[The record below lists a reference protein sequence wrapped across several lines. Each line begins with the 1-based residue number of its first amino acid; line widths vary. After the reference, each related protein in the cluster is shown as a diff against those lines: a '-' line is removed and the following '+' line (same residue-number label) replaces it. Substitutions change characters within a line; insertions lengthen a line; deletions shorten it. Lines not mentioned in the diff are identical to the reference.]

1 MKKLTLVAA
10 LLISVV
16 STAARA
22 DQFSKHF
29 VDEWCAESVKGDIRA
44 ERMSNVETEC
54 EGDQQGME
62 VTRQGYST
70 GGMFCRFTSVKLI
83 GKVHPEAD
91 VAITIKCPNESS
103 VKARMSIGR
112 GHLVITPLHGT
123 LAFPRM

>member
-1 MKKLTLVAA
+1 MKILFAAA
-10 LLISVV
+10 LLALTA
-16 STAARA
+16 STTAHA

-29 VDEWCAESVKGDIRA
+29 VDNWCAESVEGDIRA

-83 GKVHPEAD
+83 GKVHPKAD
-91 VAITIKCPNESS
+91 VAITIKCPHESS

-112 GHLVITPLHGT
+112 GHLVITPLHGV